1 MEGDYSEISIKVK
14 IPFHRRTSLNYT
26 HTVSIDSQIN
36 LISTWRKSQIKFNMN
51 LMKNIFTLGI
61 LHIVSLF
68 HPKLYLKLYCKPCS
82 PKESDFFYIEDING
96 HSTLCKSVYRRPK
109 MMITSNNNND
119 FNLSKNVTFEYNAV
133 KYEYDEK
140 TNTITPIYF
149 NISLLKNKDLIYKYS
164 EGLNSEIIQNL
175 NERYG
180 ENIMKLNRNIFYEYF
195 IKHCIS
201 QICFTTLSTVIF
213 CCAGETMVGTF
224 IFFLSLIIFLIRI
237 VFKLITFNK
246 LYSEDYSLDGAKNM
260 KNYKVI
266 RKYMHLPQNK
276 YCYIKL
282 SEILP
287 GDALILGEND
297 FVPCDGII
305 LEGECILSINYL
317 LGNSDN
323 ILRSSLEN
331 DDNYF
336 NYVSNKKSIIFH
348 GMKILKIYSKNNNKE
363 IIVLAINTGANT
375 YKANL
380 FSKILIKQKERK
392 IFKPFSENVIYKYYT
407 IFSILLL
414 LFAICILYILYK
426 INNGKAKNS
435 IKNYLLIIIGFVLM
449 PVNSIVEN
457 LIKLISIIHLNNNKI
472 QCLDETKLTESG
484 NIDTVIFSKSGNK
497 NSYKIVS
504 FCPLAYEHGGKKI
517 SFKGIS
523 ESEEENISKIIDGHM
538 SYYRRMAINMDS
550 YDDLMGRKSF
560 NEEMKND
567 ELNALFLQCMICCTS
582 LDKINNEIC
591 GEKMDKEIMEK
602 MDWDMNSIEIRD
614 ESNDNMLF
622 DAKEKI
628 DRINSLIEDI
638 KKKGNIFIRNYDS
651 NINLNS
657 SNTISEVF
665 PKDYYKIT
673 EEKNINYKEKKSRT
687 IFNKKLS
694 EDKTYEESKIFKI
707 IILHKFTSFSCW
719 SKSCITYNLL
729 DNKCRFM
736 TKGFPDKILKYCIP
750 KSVQDIDKILSRL
763 IKDGYKIIAFAS
775 KIIQLNQIDKNR
787 NEEYYMK
794 DLTFVG
800 FIIIEHQFNKDVSK
814 IIEKINKMNCFK
826 SISSVISTNEN
837 IYNAIEGG
845 LKSGIINKNNVYV
858 FDVGSGENEGRVIFS
873 KFIYDKDN
881 YNNDLITDSKDIES
895 NISFYKSFIGEKN
908 SQTTQN
914 TLINQREK
922 STFNDEL
929 ANSFQVPDSSRKM
942 ISTTNTKKID
952 LFENNFKNLMTFE
965 EKDKSKREEN
975 SCNFQ
980 FPNSNKKKLSKF
992 LGKNNTMSIQNKNYT
1007 MSDHDHD
1014 HEPEQSFNTLSRNHY
1029 KLSKTE
1035 DLLSASNSKKES
1047 KEEEL
1052 ENDLSL
1058 SQFFGKNKKRR
1069 PTNKSYINFNFRN
1082 NFHHNYECLYFK
1094 RYENQIRPFKHECVL
1109 CFSGRLLMYIY
1120 YLQKKVEE
1128 DKNKNKDSH
1137 EKAKYRL
1144 DILMTLLKD
1153 RVKIFYAMSSD
1164 EKNILIEIY
1173 RKYLKKSVCLV
1184 GNSASD
1190 IEPIILSNVGIMVGP
1205 PTNFNTLFCHYYLC
1219 DKNLLGIE
1227 KILKNGRSY
1236 YENLSHLTS
1245 VNSIVTLL
1253 STILTLFTYHL
1264 NTRVSSIRCIFINL
1278 TVFLLCFSAFSIQ
1291 PDYSIDTNYLVTNNK
1306 LFYIY
1311 NILKILGTA
1320 AIKVI
1325 GYVVFW
1331 KNYET
1336 NDSFSQQ
1343 KNEEILVTYLFLI
1356 MWAQITSIIFAFNI
1370 QSYFRR
1376 NILENIRF
1384 IFLFFFLLEFLM
1396 VNLTLSDIYIESHIE
1411 YLFISFE
1418 RNEDNADAFEDHHKI
1433 LVLYVFVGDFAANY
1447 LLIKFLNICFEKLAK
1462 KNSYKRNKKIKSS

>member
-1 MEGDYSEISIKVK
+1 MEGDYNEISIKVK

-26 HTVSIDSQIN
+26 HTVYIDSQIK
-36 LISTWRKSQIKFNMN
+36 LISTWRKSKTKFNIN
-51 LMKNIFTLGI
+51 LFKNIFTLGI

-96 HSTLCKSVYRRPK
+96 YSTLCKSIYKRPK
-109 MMITSNNNND
+109 VMNISNNNND
-119 FNLSKNVTFEYNAV
+119 FNLSKNVSFEYYRV

-164 EGLNSEIIQNL
+164 DGLNSEIIQNL
-175 NERYG
+175 KERYG
-180 ENIMKLNRNIFYEYF
+180 KNIMKLNRNIIYEYF

-201 QICFTTLSTVIF
+201 QICFTTISTIIF
-213 CCAGETMVGTF
+213 CCAGEAKVGTF

-237 VFKLITFNK
+237 IFKLITFNK
-246 LYSEDYSLDGAKNM
+246 LYSEDYSLDGVKNM
-260 KNYKVI
+260 KHYKVI
-266 RKYMHLPQNK
+266 RKFMNLQQNK
-276 YCYIKL
+276 YCYIKH

-287 GDALILGEND
+287 GDTLILGEND

-336 NYVSNKKSIIFH
+336 NYVSNKKNIIFH

-363 IIVLAINTGANT
+363 IIVLAINTGSNT

-380 FSKILIKQKERK
+380 FSKLLIKQKQEKK

-414 LFAICILYILYK
+414 LFANCILFILYK
-426 INNGKAKNS
+426 INKEKSKSS
-435 IKNYLLIIIGFVLM
+435 IRDYLLIIIGFVLM

-472 QCLDETKLTESG
+472 QCIDETKLTESG

-497 NSYKIVS
+497 NNYKIIS
-504 FCPLAYEHGGKKI
+504 FCPLVYEHGGKKI
-517 SFKGIS
+517 SFKGIT

-538 SYYRRMAINMDS
+538 SYYRRIAINKDFN
-550 YDDLMGRKSF
+550 DDINGRKSF

-567 ELNALFLQCMICCTS
+567 ELNALFLQSMICCTS

-591 GEKMDKEIMEK
+591 GEKMDKEILEK
-602 MDWDMNSIEIRD
+602 MDWDMNCIEIKN
-614 ESNDNMLF
+614 ENYDNNLF
-622 DAKEKI
+622 DAKERI
-628 DRINSLIEDI
+628 DIINGLIEDI
-638 KKKGNIFIRNYDS
+638 KKKGNIFIRNYDN
-651 NINLNS
+651 NINFNS
-657 SNTISEVF
+657 SNTISEIF

-673 EEKNINYKEKKSRT
+673 EEKNINCIEKKSKN

-694 EDKTYEESKIFKI
+694 EDKTYNESKIFKI

-763 IKDGYKIIAFAS
+763 IKEGYKIIAYAT
-775 KIIQLNQIDKNR
+775 KIIQINQIDKNK

-800 FIIIEHQFNKDVSK
+800 FIIIENQFNKNISK
-814 IIEKINKMNCFK
+814 IIEKINRMNCNN

-858 FDVGSGENEGRVIFS
+858 FDVGRGENEGRVIFS

-881 YNNDLITDSKDIES
+881 YNNDLSTSSKDIES
-895 NISFYKSFIGEKN
+895 NISLYKSFLGEKN

-914 TLINQREK
+914 TFMNQREK
-922 STFNDEL
+922 STFNDEMT
-929 ANSFQVPDSSRKM
+929 NSLHVRDSSRKM
-942 ISTTNTKKID
+942 ISNTNTKRTG
-952 LFENNFKNLMTFE
+952 LFENNFRNIITFE
-965 EKDKSKREEN
+965 EKDKSKKEEN
-975 SCNFQ
+975 SSNFQ
-980 FPNSNKKKLSKF
+980 IRNSNRKKLSKF
-992 LGKNNTMSIQNKNYT
+992 SEKNNTLSTQNKNYT
-1007 MSDHDHD
+1007 MSD
-1014 HEPEQSFNTLSRNHY
+1014 HEPEQSFNTLSKNHF

-1035 DLLSASNSKKES
+1035 DLLSASYSKKES

-1052 ENDLSL
+1052 ENDLNI

-1069 PTNKSYINFNFRN
+1069 PTNKSFINFNFRN
-1082 NFHHNYECLYFK
+1082 NLYHNYECFYFK
-1094 RYENQIRPFKHECVL
+1094 RYENQIKPFKHECVL
-1109 CFSGRLLMYIY
+1109 CFSGTLLRYIY
-1120 YLQKKVEE
+1120 YLHQKIEE
-1128 DKNKNKDSH
+1128 DKNKDRY

-1153 RVKIFYAMSSD
+1153 RVKIFFSMSSE
-1164 EKNILIEIY
+1164 EKIVLIKIY
-1173 RKYLKKSVCLV
+1173 RKYLKKEVCLV

-1190 IEPIILSNVGIMVGP
+1190 IEPIILSNIGIMVGP

-1245 VNSIVTLL
+1245 VNSIFTLL

-1264 NTRVSSIRCIFINL
+1264 NTKMSPIRCIFINL
-1278 TVFLLCFSAFSIQ
+1278 IVFFLCLAAFSIQ
-1291 PDYSIDTNYLVTNNK
+1291 PNYSIDANYLVTNNK

-1325 GYVVFW
+1325 GYVIFW
-1331 KNYET
+1331 KNYEV
-1336 NDSFSQQ
+1336 NEVFSQQ

-1376 NILENIRF
+1376 NIFENIRF
-1384 IFLFFFLLEFLM
+1384 IFLFFFLLEFLL
-1396 VNLTLSDIYIESHIE
+1396 VNLTLSDIYKDSHIE
-1411 YLFISFE
+1411 FLFISFE
-1418 RNEDNADAFEDHHKI
+1418 RNEDDADVFEDHHKI
-1433 LVLYVFVGDFAANY
+1433 LVLYTFVGDFAANY
-1447 LLIKFLNICFEKLAK
+1447 LLIKFLSICFEKLAK
-1462 KNSYKRNKKIKSS
+1462 KGKYKRNKKIKSL